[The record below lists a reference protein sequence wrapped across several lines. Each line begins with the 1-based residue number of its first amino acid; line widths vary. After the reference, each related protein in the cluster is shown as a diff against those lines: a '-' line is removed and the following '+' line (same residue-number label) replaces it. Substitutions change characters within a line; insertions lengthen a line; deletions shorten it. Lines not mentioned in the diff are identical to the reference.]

1 MQTKKVPMRMCVGCG
16 EMKPKRS
23 LIRVVKTPEDEIK
36 IDLNGKMNGRGAYIC
51 ASTECLSNAHKSKRL
66 ERAFKTQISEEIY
79 KQLEKELK
87 NEL

>member
-23 LIRVVKTPEDEIK
+23 LIRVVKTPEDTIK

-51 ASTECLSNAHKSKRL
+51 AEVECLNKAHKSKRL

-79 KQLEKELK
+79 QQLEKELK
-87 NEL
+87 DEL